1 MNFINIIR
9 IKDFDTLFADIKV
22 NVSLQIVL
30 IYGKF

>member
-9 IKDFDTLFADIKV
+9 IKDYDTILADIKV

-30 IYGKF
+30 IYF

>member
-9 IKDFDTLFADIKV
+9 IKDFDTLFAEIKV